1 MQMVQDCSRK
11 STPTKKDQKP
21 SKACLAF
28 FRGWA
33 ESNIFLFRRWDGM
46 LYGFLYILIPI
57 IITFVSLT
65 LSENELIL
73 VANCYLM
80 LIINA
85 ANCFYDALGRWD
97 DNVPL
102 KKWKLG
108 VLFGASIAVFVYGFI
123 QLVAILGFSSQNL
136 RRDGLLCLYLPAV
149 AVTLIDILALS
160 AKRAALRSIVND

>member
-1 MQMVQDCSRK
+1 MVQDCSRK
-11 STPTKKDQKP
+11 STTTKKDQES

-28 FRGWA
+28 FHNWA

-57 IITFVSLT
+57 IITVVSLT
-65 LSENELIL
+65 LSANELIL

-108 VLFGASIAVFVYGFI
+108 VLFCANIAVFVYGFA
-123 QLVAILGFSSQNL
+123 QLVAILSFSSLKL
-136 RRDGLLCLYLPAV
+136 RCDVLLCLYLPAV
-149 AVTLIDILALS
+149 AVSLIDILALS
-160 AKRAALRSIVND
+160 AKRAALNSIVND